1 MPFVFEKI
9 VFVWW
14 ILFIITMSH
23 GFQLEYPDSDSSE
36 EMRSIRY
43 DIKGMGREMV
53 HYINHINATWKAGYN
68 KRFENMDMR
77 VIRGM
82 MGFRPLPDHLRPQ
95 LPVKISSRMLGDED
109 IPDQFDSRD
118 NWPQCPSMKEVRDQ
132 SNCGSCWAFGAVEAM
147 SDRACIA
154 SLNKDKPHISANDL
168 LSCCSGCGF
177 GCDGGDPRAAWEY
190 WVSSGLV
197 TGGTFTTHD
206 GCQPYPFAPCDHH
219 VNGTLKPCS
228 HDLEPTPQCKKQCQS
243 SYTVPYTQDKH
254 FGKRA
259 YTISSDV
266 KEIQKEIMTNGPV
279 EVAFSVYEDF
289 LAYKTGV
296 YKHHAGSPLG
306 GHAVKMIGWGTDG
319 GTPYWLVVNSWNT
332 DWGDKGLFKILR
344 GKDEC
349 GIESEVTAGLPKTNH
364 VKRNRG
370 LTENTY

>member
-1 MPFVFEKI
+1 LM
-9 VFVWW
+9 
-14 ILFIITMSH
+14 
-23 GFQLEYPDSDSSE
+23 
-36 EMRSIRY
+36 
-43 DIKGMGREMV
+43 
-53 HYINHINATWKAGYN
+53 
-68 KRFENMDMR
+68 
-77 VIRGM
+77 
-82 MGFRPLPDHLRPQ
+82 
-95 LPVKISSRMLGDED
+95 DED
-109 IPDQFDSRD
+109 VPDQFDSRD
-118 NWPQCPSMKEVRDQ
+118 NWPQCPTLKEVRDQ
-132 SNCGSCWAFGAVEAM
+132 SNCGSCWAFGAAEAM

-154 SLNKDKPHISANDL
+154 SLSKDKPHISSDDL
-168 LSCCSGCGF
+168 LSCCSSCGF

-190 WVSSGLV
+190 WVSNGLV
-197 TGGTFTTHD
+197 TGGTYTTHD
-206 GCQPYPFAPCDHH
+206 GCKPYPFAPCDHH
-219 VNGTLKPCS
+219 INGTLKPCS

-289 LAYKTGV
+289 LSYKTGV
-296 YKHHAGSPLG
+296 YKHHAGSALG
-306 GHAVKMIGWGTDG
+306 GHAVKMIGWGVDN

-364 VKRNRG
+364 VKQNRG
-370 LTENTY
+370 MREN